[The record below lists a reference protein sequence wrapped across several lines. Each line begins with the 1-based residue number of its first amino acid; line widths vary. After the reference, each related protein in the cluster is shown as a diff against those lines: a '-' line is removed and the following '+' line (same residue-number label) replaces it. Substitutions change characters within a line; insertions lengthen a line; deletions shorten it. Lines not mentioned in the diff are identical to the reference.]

1 MSSSDAE
8 SLGLAVGMFIL
19 ALIANLILAAIGV
32 WLWGIIAVSI
42 FGLPALTYWQFYG
55 LLILIR
61 ILLPKR
67 NVKIN
72 KEN

>member
-19 ALIANLILAAIGV
+19 ALIGNLILAAIGV

-42 FGLPALTYWQFYG
+42 FGLPSLTYWQFYG